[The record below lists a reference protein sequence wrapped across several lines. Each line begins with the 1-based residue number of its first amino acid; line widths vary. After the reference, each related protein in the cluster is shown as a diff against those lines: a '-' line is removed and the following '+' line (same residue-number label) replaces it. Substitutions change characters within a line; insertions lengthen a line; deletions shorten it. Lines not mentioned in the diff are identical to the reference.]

1 VRWQGWIVLKWTK
14 REIKMIARVMNL
26 VIGGV
31 VLIVVVIASVSM
43 GEKLEEN
50 KNKWGYSWQ

>member
-1 VRWQGWIVLKWTK
+1 
-14 REIKMIARVMNL
+14 MIARVMNL